1 MDASIRISFGC
12 NIYHNHTFES
22 SYGENSLSAIKN
34 KKASLNVL
42 MIASI
47 GMMTILVNLIALFFG
62 NETKVIDNAI
72 QKTYTFGS
80 IIVTTLQMYQAVFG
94 AVSLS
99 LLSSSFIS
107 PAGECN
113 SGL

>member
-34 KKASLNVL
+34 KKASLNVI

-62 NETKVIDNAI
+62 NETKVTQQRFMPDGIRFAHMEPILYLDFP
-72 QKTYTFGS
+72 TED
-80 IIVTTLQMYQAVFG
+80 M
-94 AVSLS
+94 
-99 LLSSSFIS
+99 
-107 PAGECN
+107 
-113 SGL
+113 